1 MTIAPVEPRWLFI
14 VHAGETAL
22 FERLAQRLAGLAR
35 VVLDRRTGPPR
46 RQRRVTGATD
56 RRRGSDRRCRQ
67 SARVT
72 PALGMRYHLVYGSAH
87 VDLYEVDAPGV
98 PAVCQECE
106 MVLAFDMPHFAQPP
120 ARVELVVHHTL
131 GRETAAHAVEVHATG
146 MRNQSLL
153 ACQLEA
159 SPYTW
164 PIEGIPDDA

>member
-22 FERLAQRLAGLAR
+22 FERLAQRLAGVAR

-46 RQRRVTGATD
+46 RQRRVSVATD
-56 RRRGSDRRCRQ
+56 RRRGGDRRRTP
-67 SARVT
+67 AVWVT
-72 PALGMRYHLVYGSAH
+72 PTLGTGYHLVYGSTH
-87 VDLYEVDAPGV
+87 VDVYEVDPPGV
-98 PAVCQECE
+98 PAVCHECG

-120 ARVELVVHHTL
+120 AHVELVVHHTL
-131 GRETAAHAVEVHATG
+131 GREPAAHTVEVRATG
-146 MRNQSLL
+146 MGNQSLL

-164 PIEGIPDDA
+164 SIAGIPDDP